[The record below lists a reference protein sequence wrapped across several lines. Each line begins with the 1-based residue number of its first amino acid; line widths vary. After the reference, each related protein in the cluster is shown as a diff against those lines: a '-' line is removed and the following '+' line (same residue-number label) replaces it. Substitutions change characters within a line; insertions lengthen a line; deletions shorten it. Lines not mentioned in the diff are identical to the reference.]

1 MRRLRILCAGVW
13 HNIFLAVYA
22 AVIVYS
28 LPVLAQPF
36 YTTGQ
41 GVYVMNISPVSISF
55 LSSSYYFEK
64 KSCFNYTDFRI

>member
-28 LPVLAQPF
+28 LPMLAQPF

-41 GVYVMNISPVSISF
+41 GVYVMSITPVSIK
-55 LSSSYYFEK
+55 LR
-64 KSCFNYTDFRI
+64 SCSLILFYVELF

>member
-28 LPVLAQPF
+28 LPLLAQPF

-41 GVYVMNISPVSISF
+41 GVYIMSISPVSI
-55 LSSSYYFEK
+55 
-64 KSCFNYTDFRI
+64 